1 MRVKERRR
9 RKDLYTKR
17 IETNEEVR
25 ARFEKEAHDREREEI
40 LQVSRGYEEW
50 ISENTIRQL
59 SALPFTDSCLHETAL
74 YHIKN
79 HDSI

>member
-17 IETNEEVR
+17 VETNEEVR

-40 LQVSRGYEEW
+40 MQVARGYEEW
-50 ISENTIRQL
+50 ISENAIKQL
-59 SALPFTDSCLHETAL
+59 MRR
-74 YHIKN
+74 
-79 HDSI
+79 

>member
-25 ARFEKEAHDREREEI
+25 ARFEKEAHDREREEVM
-40 LQVSRGYEEW
+40 QVARGYEEW
-50 ISENTIRQL
+50 ISENAIRRL
-59 SALPFTDSCLHETAL
+59 M
-74 YHIKN
+74 IR
-79 HDSI
+79 

>member
-25 ARFEKEAHDREREEI
+25 ARFEQEAHEREREEI
-40 LQVSRGYEEW
+40 QATVDGYNRW
-50 ISENTIRQL
+50 ISENAVKQL
-59 SALPFTDSCLHETAL
+59 M
-74 YHIKN
+74 IK
-79 HDSI
+79 

>member
-17 IETNEEVR
+17 VETNEEVR

-40 LQVSRGYEEW
+40 MQVARGYEEW
-50 ISENTIRQL
+50 ISENAIRQL
-59 SALPFTDSCLHETAL
+59 MRR
-74 YHIKN
+74 
-79 HDSI
+79 

>member
-40 LQVSRGYEEW
+40 MQVARGYEEW
-50 ISENTIRQL
+50 ISENKAKQL
-59 SALPFTDSCLHETAL
+59 MR
-74 YHIKN
+74 K
-79 HDSI
+79 

>member
-9 RKDLYTKR
+9 RKDLYIKR

-40 LQVSRGYEEW
+40 MQVARGYEEW
-50 ISENTIRQL
+50 ISGNTIRQL
-59 SALPFTDSCLHETAL
+59 MR
-74 YHIKN
+74 K
-79 HDSI
+79 

>member
-40 LQVSRGYEEW
+40 LQVARGYEEW
-50 ISENTIRQL
+50 ISENTIRRL
-59 SALPFTDSCLHETAL
+59 MRR
-74 YHIKN
+74 
-79 HDSI
+79 

>member
-40 LQVSRGYEEW
+40 MQVARGYEE
-50 ISENTIRQL
+50 
-59 SALPFTDSCLHETAL
+59 
-74 YHIKN
+74 
-79 HDSI
+79 

>member
-40 LQVSRGYEEW
+40 LQVVKGYEGW
-50 ISENTIRQL
+50 ISDNTIKQL
-59 SALPFTDSCLHETAL
+59 M
-74 YHIKN
+74 IK
-79 HDSI
+79 

>member
-1 MRVKERRR
+1 MRVKERRS

-25 ARFEKEAHDREREEI
+25 ARFEKEAHEREREEI
-40 LQVSRGYEEW
+40 LQVARGYDEW

-59 SALPFTDSCLHETAL
+59 M
-74 YHIKN
+74 IK
-79 HDSI
+79 

>member
-40 LQVSRGYEEW
+40 MQVARGYEEW
-50 ISENTIRQL
+50 ISGNAIKQL
-59 SALPFTDSCLHETAL
+59 M
-74 YHIKN
+74 IK
-79 HDSI
+79 

>member
-1 MRVKERRR
+1 MGVKERRR

-40 LQVSRGYEEW
+40 LQVARGYEEW
-50 ISENTIRQL
+50 ISENAIRQL
-59 SALPFTDSCLHETAL
+59 MT
-74 YHIKN
+74 K
-79 HDSI
+79 

>member
-25 ARFEKEAHDREREEI
+25 ARFEKEAHDRERDEI
-40 LQVSRGYEEW
+40 MQVAKGYEEW

-59 SALPFTDSCLHETAL
+59 M
-74 YHIKN
+74 IK
-79 HDSI
+79 

>member
-1 MRVKERRR
+1 MRVKERKR

-40 LQVSRGYEEW
+40 RATVDGYIRW
-50 ISENTIRQL
+50 ISENRIKQL
-59 SALPFTDSCLHETAL
+59 M
-74 YHIKN
+74 IK
-79 HDSI
+79 

>member
-40 LQVSRGYEEW
+40 MQVARGYNEW

-59 SALPFTDSCLHETAL
+59 M
-74 YHIKN
+74 IK
-79 HDSI
+79 